1 MTSFATLETSQESSR
16 PLEIYEIEI
25 GTQVLRYTSAEDD
38 LGVDGEVYRATSI
51 ARGPLEAGAD
61 SSARG
66 LTVTLPS
73 NNELV
78 QRYRN
83 VVPGVPAQLSLWRL
97 QRDEIPT
104 FDTRIL
110 LFRGLVVSV
119 KFVQDGYTAELSVR
133 DRESAQNRNM
143 PRFTFGAHC
152 GHILY
157 DSRCGATTTGKN
169 VVGTVSAVT
178 GNIITLPGAN
188 AKPDQYYRGGYCRPV
203 SGEPDFRLIL
213 SHVGNNLTLLLP
225 FASNPLGTS
234 VQAFAGCDH
243 TIDGDCALKHD
254 RVAAFGGFAWV
265 PRKNIFQSG
274 L

>member
-16 PLEIYEIEI
+16 PLEIYEVEI
-25 GTQVLRYTSAEDD
+25 GSQTLRYTSAEDD
-38 LGVDGEVYRATSI
+38 LTVDGEVYRATAI
-51 ARGPLEAGAD
+51 ARGALEVGSD

-66 LTVTLPS
+66 LTVTLAS
-73 NNELV
+73 NNELA
-78 QRYRN
+78 QKYRN
-83 VVPGVPAQLSLWRL
+83 VVPGVSAQMSLWRL
-97 QRDEIPT
+97 QRDEVPT

-119 KFVQDGYTAELSVR
+119 KF
-133 DRESAQNRNM
+133 
-143 PRFTFGAHC
+143 GAHC

-157 DSRCGATTTGKN
+157 DSRCGATTSGKN
-169 VVGTVSAVT
+169 VIGTVSAVT
-178 GNIITLPGAN
+178 GNVITLPGAN
-188 AKPDQYYRGGYCRPV
+188 AQPDQYYRGGYCRPV

-225 FASNPLGTS
+225 FASNPLSTS

-243 TIDGDCALKHD
+243 TIDGDCATKHD
-254 RVAAFGGFAWV
+254 RVASFGGFAWV